1 MKRYDLLWSGR
12 ELKLSGLLRSRQGAW
27 ILAWFL
33 GQATAIAGIALLAL
47 SGWFITAAG
56 LAGMVSL
63 ATAYTFNYF
72 TPAGVIRLL
81 AILRTAGRYGERLG
95 SHDAVLGLL
104 ADLRSGLFARLAAAR
119 QQQVS
124 SLQQMHRLLSDIE
137 LLNNW
142 PLNVV
147 LPWLW
152 AFMLLLGILGLTLV
166 VAGGGLT
173 LALSIPLVL
182 ATLVIPALAA
192 GYGQNWGR
200 RQAMQAETRRTA
212 LLQPLEALTA
222 LLQWQQWPRFATA
235 FFAKDGNYVGAQL
248 SQQRLAGKVVLLQQ
262 LCLAAAAAVLL
273 WQGSALLS
281 TGKLSVAMLL
291 ALLLAIFGF
300 AELVLVQGMNV
311 MTFGLCRAA
320 CTRLNAIVPS
330 GVPVSEPKKDLPLQL
345 HLQARNLCARW
356 PQALN
361 GAEHISFDVKNG
373 DILLLQGA
381 SGAGKSTL
389 LAVLAG
395 ELEAND
401 GELSC
406 NGRPFAHWQ
415 WTRQVGYLAQQL
427 DIFDLTLAENL
438 RLGKADATD
447 EELWAVLASVGLMVW
462 AEHQPK
468 QLDTPLGEYGAAV
481 SGGQA
486 RRIALARLLLRP
498 YVLLILDEPF
508 AGMDEDTQFA
518 LAAMLQQHQQHG
530 ILVVASHQANPWPQA
545 QVLQVGTS

>member
-1 MKRYDLLWSGR
+1 MKRYDLLWSGQ

-27 ILAWFL
+27 ILAWVL

-63 ATAYTFNYF
+63 ATAYIFNYF

-104 ADLRSGLFARLAAAR
+104 ADLRSGLFARLAVAR

-152 AFMLLLGILGLTLV
+152 AFMLLLGILGLTLI

-173 LALSIPLVL
+173 LALSIPLLL

-192 GYGQNWGR
+192 CYGQNWGR
-200 RQAMQAETRRTA
+200 RQAMQAEIRRTA

-248 SQQRLAGKVVLLQQ
+248 SQQRLAGRVVLLQQ
-262 LCLAAAAAVLL
+262 LCLAAAAALLL
-273 WQGSALLS
+273 WHGSALLS
-281 TGKLSVAMLL
+281 VGKLSVAMLL

-300 AELVLVQGMNV
+300 SELVLVLGMNV

-320 CTRLNAIVPS
+320 CTRLNAIVPN
-330 GVPVSEPKKDLPLQL
+330 GVPVSEPKNALPLQL
-345 HLQARNLCARW
+345 HLQARNLCACW

-361 GAEHISFDVKNG
+361 GAEHINFDVKNG

-406 NGRPFAHWQ
+406 NGRPFAYWQ

-447 EELWAVLASVGLMVW
+447 EELWAVLANVGLMVW

-498 YVLLILDEPF
+498 YELLILDEPF
-508 AGMDEDTQFA
+508 AGMDEETQTA
-518 LAAMLQQHQQHG
+518 LAVMLQQHQQRG

>member
-1 MKRYDLLWSGR
+1 MKRYDLLWSGQ
-12 ELKLSGLLRSRQGAW
+12 ELKLSCLLRSRQGAW

-33 GQATAIAGIALLAL
+33 GQATAIAGMALLAL

-104 ADLRSGLFARLAAAR
+104 ADLRSGLFARLATAR
-119 QQQVS
+119 QQQMG

-137 LLNNW
+137 LLNSW

-152 AFMLLLGILGLTLV
+152 AFMLMLGILGLTLV
-166 VAGGGLT
+166 AGGGGLT
-173 LALSIPLVL
+173 LALSIPLLL

-200 RQAMQAETRRTA
+200 QQAMQAETRRTA

-235 FFAKDGNYVGAQL
+235 FFAEDGCYVGAQL
-248 SQQRLAGKVVLLQQ
+248 SQQRLAGKMVLLQQ

-291 ALLLAIFGF
+291 ALLLAIFSF
-300 AELVLVQGMNV
+300 AELVLVLGMNV
-311 MTFGLCRAA
+311 MTYGLCRAA

-330 GVPVSEPKKDLPLQL
+330 AIPESDPKTALPLQL
-345 HLQARNLCARW
+345 HLQARDLCARW

-395 ELEAND
+395 ELETD
-401 GELSC
+401 GGELSC
-406 NGRPFAHWQ
+406 NGRPFAHWH
-415 WTRQVGYLAQQL
+415 WTGQVGYLAQQL

-447 EELWAVLASVGLMVW
+447 EELWAVLASVGLQVW
-462 AEHQPK
+462 AEHQPE

-498 YVLLILDEPF
+498 YALLILDEPF
-508 AGMDEDTQFA
+508 AGMDEETQFA
-518 LAAMLQQHQQHG
+518 LAAMLQQHQQQG
-530 ILVVASHQANPWPQA
+530 ILVVAGHQSNPWPQA
-545 QVLQVGTS
+545 QVLQVGSS